1 MEVKEIIALLGDSE
15 SDSLV
20 VGKELLEKE
29 LLGEFISKED
39 IEANSNASYSKA
51 MKLKDIV
58 NLFVARYYLDFDDL
72 EEIGYSKLELVKKIS
87 KKFPNEDVV
96 NSFIEQAKM
105 LSYTEL
111 QKEVNSYIKANFVEE
126 APVITAEELLI
137 DQTKD
142 RISAEFLIKRSKIM
156 FYLSLYISTL
166 SSVELQEMLSIIKR
180 EEEKFYEKSEEEV
193 NATVD
198 EVEALPEL

>member
-96 NSFIEQAKM
+96 NSFIEQAKR

>member
-20 VGKELLEKE
+20 VGKALLEKD

-96 NSFIEQAKM
+96 NSFIAQAKM

-126 APVITAEELLI
+126 APVITAEELFI

-166 SSVELQEMLSIIKR
+166 SSVELQEMLSTIKR
-180 EEEKFYEKSEEEV
+180 EEEKFYEESEEEV

>member
-39 IEANSNASYSKA
+39 VEANSNASYSKA

-58 NLFVARYYLDFDDL
+58 NLFVARYSLDFDDL

-96 NSFIEQAKM
+96 NSFIAQAKM

-166 SSVELQEMLSIIKR
+166 SSVELQEMLSVIKR
-180 EEEKFYEKSEEEV
+180 EEEKFYEESEEEV

>member
-20 VGKELLEKE
+20 VGKELLEKD

-39 IEANSNASYSKA
+39 VEANSNASYSKA

-58 NLFVARYYLDFDDL
+58 NLFVARYSLDFDDL

-96 NSFIEQAKM
+96 NSFIAQAKM

-166 SSVELQEMLSIIKR
+166 SSVELQEMLSTIKR
-180 EEEKFYEKSEEEV
+180 EEEKFYEESEEEV

>member
-20 VGKELLEKE
+20 VGKELLEKD

-58 NLFVARYYLDFDDL
+58 NLFVARYSLDFDDL

-87 KKFPNEDVV
+87 KKFPSEDVV

-180 EEEKFYEKSEEEV
+180 EEEKFYEESEEEV

-198 EVEALPEL
+198 EAEALPEL

>member
-20 VGKELLEKE
+20 VGKELLEKD

-39 IEANSNASYSKA
+39 VEANSNASYSKA

-58 NLFVARYYLDFDDL
+58 NLFVARYSLDFDDL

-96 NSFIEQAKM
+96 NSFITQAKM

-166 SSVELQEMLSIIKR
+166 SSVELQEMLSTIKR
-180 EEEKFYEKSEEEV
+180 EEEKFYEESEEEV
-193 NATVD
+193 NGKVD
-198 EVEALPEL
+198 EAEALPEL

>member
-20 VGKELLEKE
+20 VGKELLEKD

-51 MKLKDIV
+51 MKLKNIV
-58 NLFVARYYLDFDDL
+58 NLFVARYYLDFNDL

-96 NSFIEQAKM
+96 NSFIAQAKM

-166 SSVELQEMLSIIKR
+166 SSVELQEMLSTIKR
-180 EEEKFYEKSEEEV
+180 EEEKFYEESEEEV

>member
-166 SSVELQEMLSIIKR
+166 SSVELQEMLSTIKR

>member
-96 NSFIEQAKM
+96 NSFIAQAKM

-166 SSVELQEMLSIIKR
+166 SSVELQEMLSTIKR
-180 EEEKFYEKSEEEV
+180 EEEKFYEESEEEV

>member
-39 IEANSNASYSKA
+39 VEANSNASYSKA

-166 SSVELQEMLSIIKR
+166 SSVELQEMLSTIKR
-180 EEEKFYEKSEEEV
+180 EEEKFYEESEEEV

>member
-1 MEVKEIIALLGDSE
+1 MEVKEIIALLRDSE

-20 VGKELLEKE
+20 VGKELLEKD

-96 NSFIEQAKM
+96 NSFIAQAKM

-166 SSVELQEMLSIIKR
+166 SSVELQEMLSTIKR
-180 EEEKFYEKSEEEV
+180 EEEKFYEESEEEV